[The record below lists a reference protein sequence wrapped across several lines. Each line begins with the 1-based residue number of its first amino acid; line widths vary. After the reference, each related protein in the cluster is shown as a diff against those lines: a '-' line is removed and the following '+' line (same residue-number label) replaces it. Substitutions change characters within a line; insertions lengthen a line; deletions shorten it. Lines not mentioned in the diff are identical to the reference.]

1 VLAHQ
6 RLLDMSRNSRS
17 FPLRL
22 VLVVPFVAQMTAAVG
37 VVGYLSWRS
46 GQEAVNDVAAQLR
59 QEVSARVD
67 QNLHNYLAIPHHINQ
82 VNADAIAAGWLDW
95 DFSQSWQ
102 AHLLRQVKNF
112 NQVGGIGAGNEQGE
126 FINVGRNEQNQ
137 LVVNRAL
144 RSEQF
149 SYNQYSL
156 RSDGTIDKLLKS
168 SPKFNARLR
177 PPYKKAVQMG
187 EPTWSEVFPHVT
199 DPMLVITAAHPLYQH
214 DGKLLGVVQT
224 RLHLSWLGEF
234 LRSLN
239 VGKQGKIFVMDTQ
252 GTMIATSAP
261 ELPFMRQGKE
271 VKTIAATASQDRLT
285 QATAELIQA
294 RHPNLG
300 LLLKSQQL
308 EFDLDGQRQ
317 FVQVSPFHDPKGL
330 TWLMVVVVP
339 ESEFMGHIE
348 SNRRSTF
355 LWCVGTLLVAAGC
368 AFWTSKWI
376 SAPILRLQSASKAMA
391 DRQFD
396 EKLPNSGIQELDAL
410 SRSFSQMSLQLEQSF
425 TALDRNKEQLETQV
439 QERTQALQESN
450 DQLIIEV
457 AERVHIELELEEQKA
472 ELMEALAKLQKT
484 QAQLIQSEKMSALG
498 QLVAGVAHEIN
509 NPVNFIHGNL
519 AYVEQY
525 VTELLQVVNYYQA
538 EFPQPSAVLKQYIEQ
553 IDLNFIDRDLQAIL
567 QSITVGTDR
576 IREIVLSL
584 RNFSRLDEAAYKF
597 VDLHE
602 GIDSTLMILQHRLK
616 ATADS
621 PEIQV
626 ARDYGDLPLVECYS
640 GELNQVFMH
649 LLNNAIDTIED
660 ARDQTHLSLGVI
672 TITTQKADD
681 QSVLVRIQDNGL
693 GISES
698 VRDSMFNPFFTTKPI
713 GQGTGLGLAI
723 SYQIV
728 TDRHGGQLFCE
739 NCESGACFV
748 IKIPLR
754 GAQ

>member
-1 VLAHQ
+1 
-6 RLLDMSRNSRS
+6 MSHIPRS
-17 FPLRL
+17 LPLQL
-22 VLVVPFVAQMTAAVG
+22 VLVIPFVAQMTAAVV

-59 QEVSARVD
+59 QEVSARVE
-67 QNLHNYLAIPHHINQ
+67 QNLHNYLAIPHQINQ

-95 DFSQSWQ
+95 DFSQNWQ
-102 AHLLRQVKNF
+102 SHLLRQVKNF

-126 FINVGRNEQNQ
+126 FINVGRNDQNQ

-156 RSDGTIDKLLKS
+156 RSDGTIDQLLKS
-168 SPKFNARLR
+168 TPNFNARLR

-199 DPMLVITAAHPLYQH
+199 DPMLVMTAAHPLYQS

-261 ELPFMRQGKE
+261 ELPFIRQGKE
-271 VKTIAATASQDRLT
+271 VKTIPATASQDHLT
-285 QATAELIQA
+285 QATAQLIQTK
-294 RHPNLG
+294 HPNLG

-317 FVQVSPFHDPKGL
+317 FVQVSPFNDPKGL
-330 TWLMVVVVP
+330 RWLMVVVVP
-339 ESEFMGHIE
+339 ESEFMGQIE
-348 SNRRSTF
+348 SNRRSTL
-355 LWCVGTLLVAAGC
+355 LWCIGTLVLAAGC

-376 SAPILRLQSASKAMA
+376 VAPILRLQSASKAMA

-396 EKLPNSGIQELDAL
+396 KKLPHSGIQELDAL
-410 SRSFSQMSLQLEQSF
+410 SRSFSQMATQLQQSFRDLDQAKRNLEQQIQ
-425 TALDRNKEQLETQV
+425 A
-439 QERTQALQESN
+439 RTEALQDSN
-450 DQLIIEV
+450 DQLIMEV
-457 AERVHIELELEEQKA
+457 AERVHIEMELEEQKA
-472 ELMEALAKLQKT
+472 ELVDAMAKLQKT

-525 VTELLQVVNYYQA
+525 VTELLQVVNYYQT
-538 EFPQPSAVLKQYIEQ
+538 EYPQPSAMLKQYIEQ
-553 IDLNFIDRDLQAIL
+553 IDLNFIDRDLHAIL
-567 QSITVGTDR
+567 QSIAVGTDR

-616 ATADS
+616 GTADH

-626 ARDYGDLPLVECYS
+626 VRHYGDLPLVECYS

-649 LLNNAIDTIED
+649 LLNNAIDAIEET
-660 ARDQTHLSLGVI
+660 RHQTQLSLGVI
-672 TITTQKADD
+672 TITTQQPDD

-693 GISES
+693 GISEA

-723 SYQIV
+723 SYQII
-728 TDRHGGQLFCE
+728 TDRHQGQLCCDPVAE
-739 NCESGACFV
+739 GASFV
-748 IKIPLR
+748 IKIPLQ
-754 GAQ
+754 ASPPS